1 MNFEITPSFISDY
14 IHNFL
19 LFKNGNIEYN
29 NDLEDPIKM
38 EIMLNIDTIDEEMVK
53 KHEANIIDRVNY
65 YENFIKVSSLISDDL
80 FENENLFG
88 IIYSIL
94 HFELYKNLLYE
105 QSINFIQ
112 NHKDVSLNEYV
123 LRKKFIQKLMYN
135 QFICKKNVY
144 NVYNNLLLN
153 CDVNSEFV
161 KDIRNLI
168 KENGNVLNL

>member
-14 IHNFL
+14 INNFP
-19 LFKNGNIEYN
+19 LFIDGNIEYN
-29 NDLEDPIKM
+29 NDLKDPNKV
-38 EIMLNIDTIDEEMVK
+38 EIMLNIDNIDK
-53 KHEANIIDRVNY
+53 KIFEKYEGNIIDRVDY
-65 YENFIKVSSLISDDL
+65 YERIKVSSLISDDL
-80 FENENLFG
+80 FENENFFG

-123 LRKKFIQKLMYN
+123 LRKKFMKKLMYN

-153 CDVNSEFV
+153 YDVNSEFV